1 MQMTVGYKLI
11 ETETGNVVASWGGM
25 WGAMIDLPNPIRLPN
40 GDTVHAPEAGIDYAG
55 YIIVPWVMDEPPPP
69 PVTTVTPRQF
79 RLQLDAMG
87 LLDTVESWVKS
98 QPRAIGV
105 TFEYAIEF
113 RRDDPMFI
121 AAAEAFGFT
130 EEQRDGFFLAA
141 SKL

>member
-1 MQMTVGYKLI
+1 MQMTVGYRLI
-11 ETETGNVVASWGGM
+11 ETATGAEVASWGGV
-25 WGAMIDLPNPIRLPN
+25 WGRTPDVPNPILLPT
-40 GDTVHAPEAGIDYAG
+40 GDHIHAPEVGADYG
-55 YIIVPWVMDEPPPP
+55 GFSLVPWVMEEPPPP
-69 PVTTVTPRQF
+69 PVVSVTPRQF

-87 LLDTVESWVKS
+87 LLDTIEEWVRS